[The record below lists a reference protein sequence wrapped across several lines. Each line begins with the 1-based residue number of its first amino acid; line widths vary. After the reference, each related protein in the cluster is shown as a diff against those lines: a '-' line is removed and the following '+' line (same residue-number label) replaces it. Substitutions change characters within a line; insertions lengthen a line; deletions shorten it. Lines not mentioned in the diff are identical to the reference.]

1 MRLLLALLALASVAS
16 AESVRIVVEGVMED
30 NSGIAYYGD
39 PALGEQIPFRMVFV
53 IDLDEADQAPEDDM
67 IGIYR
72 SSGEYVTTFEFGEN
86 YEYFETFDDCQIEV
100 WSGKLIGGSPF
111 HGFFFRNLS
120 PSQGY
125 GLNRQALTGLYS
137 FFGGTG
143 ASVCPTDSLLEVLN
157 EEGDPGLINNHA
169 YSNGIDSCQNL
180 VHMEADNNI
189 QLYRVESVE

>member
-1 MRLLLALLALASVAS
+1 
-16 AESVRIVVEGVMED
+16 MED
-30 NSGIAYYGD
+30 NTGIAYYGD
-39 PALGEQIPFRMVFV
+39 SALGEQIPFRMVFV
-53 IDLDEADQAPEDDM
+53 IDLDEAEDLEPLDPLV
-67 IGIYR
+67 GVYR
-72 SSGEYVTTFEFGEN
+72 SNQEYVTTFEFCDN

-111 HGFFFRNLS
+111 YGFFFRNFE
-120 PSQGY
+120 PSQAY
-125 GLNRQALTGLYS
+125 GLSRPALTGIYS

-157 EEGDPGLINNHA
+157 EEGNSALINNHA
-169 YSNGIDSCQNL
+169 YSNGLDSCQNL